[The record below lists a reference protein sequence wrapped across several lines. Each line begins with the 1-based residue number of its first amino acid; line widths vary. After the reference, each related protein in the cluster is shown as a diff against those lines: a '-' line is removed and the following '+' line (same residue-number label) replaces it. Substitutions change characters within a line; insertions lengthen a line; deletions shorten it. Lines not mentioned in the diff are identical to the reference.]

1 MVYSCGIDIEE
12 INRFDKHYF
21 QNGLLSNL
29 IYDIFTSREIENF
42 SYFGK
47 KAFLKG
53 FCFKEAFYKAINSN
67 NVGWFDVEI
76 LFSNDGLYEI
86 HTSELLNQIIEENK
100 ISITDVQF
108 SETNQYITCKV
119 LLIK

>member
-21 QNGLLSNL
+21 QNGVLSNL
-29 IYDIFTSREIENF
+29 MYDVFTSREIENF

-53 FCFKEAFYKAINSN
+53 FCFKEAFYKAINSDN
-67 NVGWFDVEI
+67 ISWFDVEI
-76 LFSNDGLYEI
+76 FFSNDENRKFI
-86 HTSELLNQIIEENK
+86 FLNCLPR
-100 ISITDVQF
+100 F
-108 SETNQYITCKV
+108 
-119 LLIK
+119 

>member
-1 MVYSCGIDIEE
+1 MVLSCGIDIEE

-21 QNGLLSNL
+21 QNGVLSNL

-53 FCFKEAFYKAINSN
+53 FCFKEAFYKAINSD
-67 NVGWFDVEI
+67 NVGWFDIEI
-76 LFSNDGLYEI
+76 LFTDEANFEML
-86 HTSELLNQIIEENK
+86 TSELVTQILKENR
-100 ISITDVQF
+100 ITKTNAQF
-108 SETNQYITCKV
+108 SETEKYVTCKII
-119 LLIK
+119 LTN